1 LKEVDG
7 IQHLM
12 LVLDPKSTTSS
23 RQTSSVTI
31 HNTVKKR
38 LSKMERKRLEK
49 QKQQQ
54 KLATNT
60 NEKPNSTNDAGSSA
74 SAVNEN
80 ASSLGEVAQHAK
92 EATIVI
98 QVRRGGRYRSDFI
111 VSLLTKED
119 VCKSYAASI
128 TVQ

>member
-1 LKEVDG
+1 
-7 IQHLM
+7 
-12 LVLDPKSTTSS
+12 
-23 RQTSSVTI
+23 
-31 HNTVKKR
+31 
-38 LSKMERKRLEK
+38 
-49 QKQQQ
+49 
-54 KLATNT
+54 
-60 NEKPNSTNDAGSSA
+60 
-74 SAVNEN
+74 VNEN